1 MQIAPK
7 AEGGGSNSMIKL
19 NNICKKFG
27 DKDALKNINLEIKQG
42 ETLAIIGGSGSGKST
57 LLRLMI
63 GLIRPTS
70 GELWVKGKEIS
81 HISEDEL
88 DKVRLNMGMVF
99 QYSALFDSMTV
110 GENVAFGLR
119 EHTDYSEEKIRQIVA
134 EKLELVGLPDSQEY
148 MPGELSGGMKK
159 RVSLARAIAFEP
171 DVIFYDEPS
180 SGLDPIMTA
189 KIDELIVSTQKK
201 LKVTSVVVTHDMV
214 SACHIADRIAMIYE
228 GELIAVDTVDNFRN
242 LQDERVQ
249 AFMQYMN
256 INNNTGGA
264 LA

>member
-1 MQIAPK
+1 MQITPK

-27 DKDALKNINLEIKQG
+27 EKDALKNINLEIKQG

-134 EKLELVGLPDSQEY
+134 EKLELVGLPDSQDY